1 MKIQK
6 SRNSRQPV
14 KDYSSV
20 CHQQGRML
28 TDSDLTEQALLS
40 RDRLNQ
46 ALKDVIG
53 SGTPRHGALLQV
65 TEAGDARIPSLH
77 WGRVYADGVL
87 GEVRP
92 DGDAADADQFDYA
105 HQLYYPQAPDLP
117 AAAHR
122 LYVDVWER
130 SVIWLEDEMLRD
142 PGLHGADTTTRTQ
155 TMAQVKWCG
164 AELDPICPDVNP
176 PIGDAR
182 LRLVLRSLATSADP
196 CDPCADELELNDP
209 VGNYLFRVEVHDV
222 SYDVSDQPSA
232 VVLKWSS
239 ENGAEAYATADVPPD
254 FADSQFVYEFFDETT
269 EKQLG
274 VHLGRDAASQR
285 IIDGQRS
292 SLINSFSDSS
302 PLAKEFVRR
311 WDGWCRIEKNGLDW
325 QLSDGYE
332 GTIDLT
338 SGVGADKPGHV
349 TQGGDSLAIELR
361 VISLSIQLA
370 DFPLLAGDYW
380 TAPVRESIH
389 QQGEVLLEDAATAE
403 GVPPEGES
411 HHYMLLVDVD
421 AAGVLNLP
429 VTSECDAYNA
439 CQLPQFP
446 SLTDLRADDVCYDNS
461 SCDMP
466 HVSSVQDAL
475 DHLCQER
482 DLRWHNRHLHGWGIV
497 CGLTLECDP
506 KDPAGVVLN
515 TGYAL
520 DCMGNDMIVEV
531 EDKSLRNQNIIKL
544 MEEAQIDPASLGDDQ
559 GLCLYLDHSDDG
571 ELVVR
576 IERYESDNESWIDR
590 LRDTLLYD
598 FYDDCIVG
606 LIETITGELQETGV
620 KARCA
625 LTKCGHELIR
635 PVQRRTL
642 TLTNVLFQYT
652 QGESSTVLNISH
664 CEHALLKD
672 LYERLRNHLRSKT
685 FCAQFQNVDFPDYPF
700 ADAERCRATWF
711 APEPLDHI
719 RLHPEGKLAFG
730 WRRSSSRV
738 FVFGQL
744 EKGCLGDLVGYFDV
758 PQLEKGSISDLTI
771 NTSNVIHL
779 SAIVHEEDT
788 LFARGKLG
796 EINQDGC
803 EIKIE
808 WQTSFMCGV
817 KVVQL
822 KQSPWSTRQL
832 YAVGLCKGA
841 YLIDPEKLFS
851 EEKIERDPDWAFP
864 ASGHIDFDVK
874 GTRVICT
881 AAEKSGCEKGEYD
894 RLVFFN
900 AALAED
906 VASQPLLMLTPM
918 VNQQPVRGSDG
929 LVLAR
934 SDGSDSDDVL
944 GNNFA
949 NGFTADDLNTNLVMF
964 LVADIGD
971 KKALCRFDIKG
982 LQKDAG
988 TAQVWH
994 GQFYH
999 QFDAASHIALKYV
1012 RGGKL
1017 DGVVAA
1023 RYAMHDIQYIPGDP
1037 RQYQKELLSSIP
1049 VQAGPVDVAV
1059 NDSLGQ
1065 IHILNHLGQS
1075 VTVLNYELR
1084 PYQQQR
1090 NILQQYRADVIA
1102 AFYQLLSGLLQYLKD
1117 CFCNHLLIQCPE
1129 CDLEEDKVYLG
1140 CLSLRNGEVYNICNF
1155 TKRKYVKTF
1164 TSFSYWLSLIP
1175 IGPLVSWAIERICC
1189 LVLPNLFQR
1198 KESQTFSISPQQLGT
1213 VSAVLNTDHTNMLQ
1227 AVSLAGK
1234 DVSQKGLN
1242 ALVSAGYK
1250 DNSSYQDLVGT
1261 EYHYRPGVI
1270 QRAQPK
1276 LATNQ
1281 AILEKVDSIELERA
1295 RSKAEVTGLQQDV
1308 SMLRTEKE
1316 AAEIRFQALE
1326 ADYNNVLVKRVEA
1339 VEADK
1344 QQAGAEVTALKSE
1357 IAQLKQERSASE
1369 QRFTELEK
1377 NIVELNKL
1385 RTNVTPIVNAA
1396 KPVSSIEGITP
1407 ANARILE
1414 SNNITTVKQL
1424 AESDANLL
1432 MELGIKRNT
1441 ATSLIRKA
1449 NDKLVIREP

>member
-28 TDSDLTEQALLS
+28 TDSDLTEQALLA
-40 RDRLNQ
+40 RDRLNE

-65 TEAGDARIPSLH
+65 TEAGDQRIPTLH
-77 WGRVYADGVL
+77 WGRAYVDGVL
-87 GEVRP
+87 GEVRA
-92 DGDAADADQFDYA
+92 DAEAADADQFDYA
-105 HQLYYPQAPDLP
+105 HQLKYPEAPDLP
-117 AAAHR
+117 ATAYR
-122 LYVDVWER
+122 FYLDVWER

-142 PGLHGADTTTRTQ
+142 PGLYGADTTTRTQ

-164 AELDPICPDVNP
+164 AGFDPLCAEVNP
-176 PIGDAR
+176 VLGDAR
-182 LRLVLRSLATSADP
+182 LRLVLRSLATGADP

-222 SYDVSDQPSA
+222 GYDAGDQPSA

-254 FADSQFVYEFFDETT
+254 FASSQFVYEFFDETT
-269 EKQLG
+269 EKRLG
-274 VHLGRDAASQR
+274 AHPGRDSAGQR
-285 IIDGQRS
+285 IIDGQRAP
-292 SLINSFSDSS
+292 LVNLFSDSS

-311 WDGWCRIEKNGLDW
+311 WDGWCRIEKNGSDW
-325 QLSDGYE
+325 QLSEGFE

-349 TQGGDSLAIELR
+349 TQGGDSIGIELR
-361 VISLSIQLA
+361 VISLSIELA
-370 DFPLLAGDYW
+370 DFQMLAGDYW

-389 QQGEVLLEDAATAE
+389 QQGEVLLEDAAAGA
-403 GVPPEGES
+403 GVPPKGEL

-421 AAGVLNLP
+421 AAGVLSLP
-429 VTSECDAYNA
+429 GASECDAYNA

-446 SLTDLRADDVCYDNS
+446 SLTDLRADDICYDNS

-466 HVSSVQDAL
+466 QVSTVQDAL

-482 DLRWHNRHLHGWGIV
+482 DLRWHNRHLHGWGVV

-506 KDPAGVVLN
+506 ADPAGVVLN

-520 DCMGNDMIVEV
+520 DCMGNDMVVEA
-531 EDKSLRNQNIIKL
+531 EDSTLRNQNIVKL
-544 MEEAQIDPASLGDDQ
+544 MQEAQIDPATLEEDQ
-559 GLCLYLDHSDDG
+559 GLCLYLDHGDDG

-576 IERYESDNESWIDR
+576 IELYEPDNESWIER

-606 LIETITGELQETGV
+606 LIKTITGDLRDADV

-625 LTKCGHELIR
+625 LTKCGQELIR

-642 TLTNVLFQYT
+642 TLTNILFQYT

-664 CEHALLKD
+664 CEHALLQD
-672 LYERLRNHLRSKT
+672 LYERLKSHLRSKT
-685 FCAQFQNVDFPDYPF
+685 FCAQFRHVAFPDYPF
-700 ADAERCRATWF
+700 AEAELCRATWF
-711 APEPLDHI
+711 TPEPLDHI
-719 RLHPEGKLAFG
+719 RLHPDGKLAFG

-738 FVFGQL
+738 FLFSQL

-758 PQLEKGSISDLTI
+758 PQLEKGSISDLAVNRENI
-771 NTSNVIHL
+771 IHL
-779 SAIVHEEDT
+779 SGIVHEEDT

-796 EINQDGC
+796 EVNQEGC
-803 EIKIE
+803 EIKVD

-822 KQSPWSTRQL
+822 KQSPWSTKLL
-832 YAVGLCKGA
+832 YAVGLCSGA
-841 YLIDPEKLFS
+841 YLIDPEKLFAQ
-851 EEKIERDPDWAFP
+851 EKIEPDPDWAFP

-874 GTRVICT
+874 GTRVVCT
-881 AAEKSGCEKGEYD
+881 AAEKSGCETGRYD

-900 AALAED
+900 AVLQED
-906 VASQPLLMLTPM
+906 VNPQPLLMLTPM
-918 VNQQPVRGSDG
+918 VNKQPIQGSDG
-929 LVLAR
+929 LALAR
-934 SDGSDSDDVL
+934 SAASERDDL
-944 GNNFA
+944 AGNNPA
-949 NGFTADDLNTNLVMF
+949 NGFTAADLNAELVVF

-971 KKALCRFDIKG
+971 KKALCRFDMKG
-982 LQKDAG
+982 LEKDVVK
-988 TAQVWH
+988 TQVWH

-999 QFDAASHIALKYV
+999 EFDAASHIALKYV
-1012 RGGKL
+1012 REGKL
-1017 DGVVAA
+1017 DGVVAV
-1023 RYAMHDIQYIPGDP
+1023 RYAMHDMQYIPGDP
-1037 RQYQKELLSSIP
+1037 RQYPKELLSSIP
-1049 VQAGPVDVAV
+1049 VQAGPVDIAL
-1059 NDSLGQ
+1059 NDSQGQ
-1065 IHILNHLGQS
+1065 VHILNHLGQS
-1075 VTVLNYELR
+1075 ITVLNYELQ
-1084 PYQQQR
+1084 PYHQQR
-1090 NILQQYRADVIA
+1090 PQLQQYRTDVIA

-1129 CDLEEDKVYLG
+1129 CDPEEDKVYLG
-1140 CLSLRNGEVYNICNF
+1140 CLSLRDGEVYNICNF
-1155 TKRKYVKTF
+1155 TKRRYVKTF

-1175 IGPLVSWAIERICC
+1175 IGPLVAWAIERLCC
-1189 LVLPNLFQR
+1189 LVLPNYFQR
-1198 KESQTFSISPQQLGT
+1198 KENQTFSISPQQLGT

-1227 AVSLAGK
+1227 AVSLAGR
-1234 DVSQKGLN
+1234 DVTKKSLN

-1261 EYHYRPGVI
+1261 EYHYKPGVI
-1270 QRAQPK
+1270 QRTQPK
-1276 LATNQ
+1276 PATNE
-1281 AILEKVDSIELERA
+1281 AILERVDSMELERA
-1295 RSKAEVTGLQQDV
+1295 RSKAEVSRLQQDV
-1308 SMLRTEKE
+1308 GTLRKEKE

-1344 QQAGAEVTALKSE
+1344 QQAEAEVVALKSE
-1357 IAQLKQERSASE
+1357 IAQLKQERSVSE
-1369 QRFTELEK
+1369 QRFTALERD
-1377 NIVELNKL
+1377 IVELNKL
-1385 RTNVTPIVNAA
+1385 RTDVTPIVNAA
-1396 KPVSSIEGITP
+1396 QPVSSVEGIT
-1407 ANARILE
+1407 AESVRILE
-1414 SNNITTVKQL
+1414 TNNITTVKQL
-1424 AESDANLL
+1424 AESDVNLL
-1432 MELGIKRNT
+1432 VELGIKKTT
-1441 ATSLIRKA
+1441 ATSLIRSA
-1449 NDKLVIREP
+1449 NNRLVR